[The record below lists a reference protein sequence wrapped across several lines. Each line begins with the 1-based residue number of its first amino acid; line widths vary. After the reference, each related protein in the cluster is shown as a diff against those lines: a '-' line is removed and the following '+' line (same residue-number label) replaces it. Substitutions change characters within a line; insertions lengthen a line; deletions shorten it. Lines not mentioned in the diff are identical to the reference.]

1 MVILFIRA
9 KLESRGWS
17 IVLVDK
23 LAILSTTFIPI
34 ISLLNRF
41 LSYQVILLIDKVAR
55 RIRRIR

>member
-41 LSYQVILLIDKVAR
+41 SSYQIILLIDKVAR

>member
-41 LSYQVILLIDKVAR
+41 LSYQVILLIDKVAI

>member
-23 LAILSTTFIPI
+23 LSILSTTFIPI